1 MNQGNTSS
9 NISNLYFNTGIID
22 SNLLWWRYELMGTQ
36 AELVVQKANQT
47 ILSTQ
52 QLSTTVSA
60 QGFT

>member
-1 MNQGNTSS
+1 
-9 NISNLYFNTGIID
+9 
-22 SNLLWWRYELMGTQ
+22 MGTQ

-52 QLSTTVSA
+52 QSVLSTTVSA